1 MKDKPNR
8 REYIVQGT
16 TAALG
21 MLAAAEGAQAQ
32 QNPAHEHHQEQA
44 QQPAAQEH
52 HHEHTEPAQEGA
64 HAESAGGRRIH

>member
-8 REYIVQGT
+8 REYIVRGT

-32 QNPAHEHHQEQA
+32 QDPAHEHHQEQA
-44 QQPAAQEH
+44 QQQ
-52 HHEHTEPAQEGA
+52 TVNCGLT
-64 HAESAGGRRIH
+64 GGRSHN